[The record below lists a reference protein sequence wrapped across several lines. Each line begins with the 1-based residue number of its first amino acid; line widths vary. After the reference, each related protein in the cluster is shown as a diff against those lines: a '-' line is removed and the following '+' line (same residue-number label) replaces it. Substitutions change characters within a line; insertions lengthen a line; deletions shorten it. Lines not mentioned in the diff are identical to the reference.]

1 MNAVFASLS
10 AAAPAIAM
18 FGCFACVAGG
28 GVLIVRRRDTKKGVL
43 MLVMAAV
50 LLGNVLIW
58 VA

>member
-1 MNAVFASLS
+1 MNGALASIA

-28 GVLIVRRRDTKKGVL
+28 GVLIVRRRDVRKGVL

-50 LLGNVLIW
+50 LFANVLIW
-58 VA
+58 VG

>member
-1 MNAVFASLS
+1 MTTIA

-18 FGCFACVAGG
+18 LACFACLAGG
-28 GVLIVRRRDTKKGVL
+28 SVLIVRRRDVRKGVL

-58 VA
+58 TV